1 MAKTKV
7 NQQTCMVCC
16 AFKIILSL
24 SLLHNFVDVL
34 LLKHVLDVSSSG
46 VIAISDQPIRS
57 NIFSREYLNNI
68 NVYN

>member
-16 AFKIILSL
+16 AFKIIL